1 MTSSNHNGFLIEP
14 SVSWGRIFGE
24 CLLIF
29 CLAKLMLVYEW
40 SQMVNTGLS
49 FLDSVMRGDS
59 WWFKNIVEHGYM
71 RETVTGDPLRNGQAN
86 WAFFPLFP
94 LLTKAVTL
102 LGFTTALAAIIVNQ
116 LFLLLALIV
125 SYRIGLSLFQRQI
138 ALFLPL
144 AIAVSP
150 GNIWFMAA
158 YSDMSYLF
166 ISLVAF
172 YCLHR
177 QSYWWFVWWGFL
189 LALTRF
195 TGFLLIVPLIISY
208 WRNGNLFSAKKIWW
222 LLLQSV
228 LILCGLGVFMLVLYL
243 RMGDAL
249 AFYHI
254 QSAWGHLGTS
264 WFTEP
269 LQSWLTTWH
278 SGVGHD
284 RLFLVLV
291 PLWLI
296 ILVWDKYY
304 EEAAFAAVCL
314 LAPLAAGS
322 LWSYSRYVLGI
333 YPFYL
338 AIAVIA
344 RKSYI
349 VGILLLLIAAFISA
363 GYWTTWLNDGWV

>member
-1 MTSSNHNGFLIEP
+1 MNTPNQTNFLSTSP
-14 SVSWGRIFGE
+14 VSWWRIVGE

-29 CLAKLMLVYEW
+29 CIAKLMVVYEW
-40 SQMVNTGLS
+40 SQVVNTGLS
-49 FLDSVMRGDS
+49 FVDSVMRGDS

-71 RETVTGDPLRNGQAN
+71 HETVTGDPIRNGQAN

-94 LLTKAVTL
+94 LLTKLVTF
-102 LGFTTALAAIIVNQ
+102 LGSSSSIAAIIVNQ
-116 LFLLLALIV
+116 LFLLLALII
-125 SYRIGLSLFQRQI
+125 SYRLALGMFSRQV
-138 ALFLPL
+138 ALLLPL

-150 GNIWFMAA
+150 ANIWFMAA

-166 ISLVAF
+166 ISILAF
-172 YCLHR
+172 YCLQR
-177 QSYWWFVWWGFL
+177 QSYWWFVFFGFL

-195 TGFLLIVPLIISY
+195 TGFLMIVPLIISY
-208 WRNGNLFSAKKIWW
+208 WRNGYLLAGKKWW
-222 LLLQSV
+222 RLILQSA
-228 LILCGLGVFMLVLYL
+228 LILSGLGAFMLVLYL
-243 RMGDAL
+243 TMGDPL

-264 WFTEP
+264 WFREP
-269 LQSWLTTWH
+269 ITSWLATWH

-304 EEAAFAAVCL
+304 EEAAFALVCL

-322 LWSYSRYVLGI
+322 LWSYSRYVMGI

-344 RKSYI
+344 RKNYLL
-349 VGILLLLIAAFISA
+349 GILMLLLAAFISA